1 MRWSCLPCWRG
12 QFLVLLQQLELGL
25 TSFRYLS
32 FVLAWKVLS
41 SIHLVI
47 ITSLQWCFNMFPVPP
62 SKHKCKLALL
72 NSKNHLKSWTIMQAF
87 FLAMS
92 ENFLIEQVS
101 WKQGSQLNLED
112 GFSIFTKWNMNKK
125 KKENTRMRLHFYI

>member
-1 MRWSCLPCWRG
+1 
-12 QFLVLLQQLELGL
+12 
-25 TSFRYLS
+25 
-32 FVLAWKVLS
+32 
-41 SIHLVI
+41 
-47 ITSLQWCFNMFPVPP
+47 
-62 SKHKCKLALL
+62 
-72 NSKNHLKSWTIMQAF
+72 MQAF